1 MVGLTKICFHYYSM
15 LDRDW
20 KKRVMTRLGSW
31 QGFGKDVALYFVIS
45 INITIFSAQFQARPL
60 FKDRR
65 KFPQMADPALEGRY
79 PARGLYQ
86 ALAVAAMC
94 VQEQPTM
101 RPVIGDVVTA
111 LSYLA
116 SQTYDP
122 EVHGVHRTS
131 RSVAP
136 GTPPRARNHG
146 AAHQ

>member
-1 MVGLTKICFHYYSM
+1 
-15 LDRDW
+15 
-20 KKRVMTRLGSW
+20 
-31 QGFGKDVALYFVIS
+31 
-45 INITIFSAQFQARPL
+45 
-60 FKDRR
+60 
-65 KFPQMADPALEGRY
+65 MADPTLEGRY
-79 PARGLYQ
+79 PSRGLYQ

-131 RSVAP
+131 RSTAP

-146 AAHQ
+146 ADHQRGSV